1 MGKGTSVPKK
11 AKNMMYTQQVQHLP
25 VNDFDT
31 LVDEIKVKLKPKKF
45 AAIVHDKDVDDHG
58 NPEASHVHV
67 MMNFDNAR
75 SINSIAKILNDKP
88 QYLEVWEGN
97 SGNGY
102 AYLIHATE
110 NAKGKYQY
118 KPTEV
123 RANFDY
129 LAELQKIKTEIR
141 KSKGDAETKV
151 LLDALYEGLIT
162 RSELEQKLSGSQYGK
177 LKPQIDNIWTKA
189 LQKKAEL
196 WRKDMI
202 ENNRTVT
209 SIWIYGGAGTGKT
222 SLAKDYARKMNRDFF
237 VSGSSRDIFQN
248 YEGQHTIIL
257 DELRPRHIQY
267 SDLLRLIDPYGVDSQ
282 VMAPARYSDKA
293 IAADLVIITTPF
305 TPVVFYREMRK
316 ARNFFNEISSDADS
330 LDQLLRRISLTIEMT
345 EDFIYMAEYDITSEQ
360 GFKADPATR
369 QDNPYSK
376 KARPCSVANSF
387 GIYSALFTAPQ
398 EESHEDGDNAED
410 DGDSDSGVIESDS

>member
-1 MGKGTSVPKK
+1 MSKGRTVPPK
-11 AKNMMYTQQVQHLP
+11 AKNMMYAQQMQHLP
-25 VNDFDT
+25 AGDFDT
-31 LVDEIKVKLKPKKF
+31 LVDEIKLKLKPKKF
-45 AAIVHDKDVDDHG
+45 AAIVHDKDVDDQG
-58 NPEASHVHV
+58 KPEAPHVHV
-67 MMNFDNAR
+67 MMSFENAR
-75 SINSIAKILNDKP
+75 SVNSVAKTLNDKA
-88 QYLEVWEGN
+88 QYIEAWEGN

-102 AYLIHATE
+102 AYLVHATDA
-110 NAKGKYQY
+110 AKNKYQY

-129 LAELQKIKTEIR
+129 LAELQKTKMEIR
-141 KSKGDAETKV
+141 KSKGDAEIKS

-162 RSELEQKLSGSQYGK
+162 KSEVEKKLSGYQYGK
-177 LKPQIDNIWTKA
+177 LKTQIDNIWAKA

-196 WRKDMI
+196 WRENMI
-202 ENNRTVT
+202 ANNQTVT

-222 SLAKDYARKMNRDFF
+222 SLAKDYAKKMNREYFI
-237 VSGSSRDIFQN
+237 SGSSRDIFQN

-267 SDLLRLIDPYGVDSQ
+267 SDLLRLIDPYGIDAE

-305 TPVVFYREMRK
+305 TPVIFYQEMRK
-316 ARNFFNEISSDADS
+316 AKNFFNEISSDADS

-345 EDFIYMAEYDITSEQ
+345 EDFIYMAEYDNASEQ
-360 GFKADPATR
+360 GFKVNPATQ

-376 KARPCSVANSF
+376 KARPCSVTSSF
-387 GIYSALFTAPQ
+387 DIYNELFAVSQ
-398 EESHEDGDNAED
+398 KESCDGKGNAD
-410 DGDSDSGVIESDS
+410 VGGSDLGTTEPHS